1 MRSLWT
7 YTWRAVGHEGA
18 NFQHDT
24 VLGTIMT
31 MPILNLA
38 AYQFSPVADLES
50 VRRTLRAE
58 GRALGIK
65 GTILVTPEGLNAFLA
80 GAEEPCRKMLACL
93 RQVPGFEAM
102 PAKESWSA
110 QPPFMRFKVK
120 LKKEIIR
127 MDRPTIR
134 PAHGRAPAVDSQTL
148 ERWLDQ
154 GHDDAGNAVVMLD
167 TRNGYE
173 IDVGMFK
180 NALDLGIQKFTQFPE
195 AVQKHKEALQGKTVV
210 SYCTGGIRCEKAA
223 LFMQEIGFPNVYQ
236 LDGGVL
242 KYFADTAGRHW
253 QGECFVFDDPAALS
267 DDLTPRAQNL

>member
-1 MRSLWT
+1 
-7 YTWRAVGHEGA
+7 
-18 NFQHDT
+18 
-24 VLGTIMT
+24 

-38 AYQFSPVADLES
+38 AYQFSPIADLES
-50 VRRTLRAE
+50 VRHTLRAE

-80 GAEEPCRKMLACL
+80 GEEAPCRKMLACL

-110 QPPFMRFKVK
+110 QAPFMRFKVK
-120 LKKEIIR
+120 LKNEIIR
-127 MDRPTIR
+127 MDHPTIR
-134 PAHGRAPAVDSQTL
+134 PVHGRAPTIDSHTL

-154 GHDDAGNAVVMLD
+154 GHDDAGNALVMLD

-173 IDVGMFK
+173 VDVGMFK
-180 NALDLGIQKFTQFPE
+180 NALDLSIQKFTQFPE

-236 LDGGVL
+236 LDGGIL
-242 KYFADTAGRHW
+242 KYFAETAGRHW
-253 QGECFVFDDPAALS
+253 QGECFVFDDRAALS
-267 DDLTPRAQNL
+267 GDLSPRAENA